1 MAAANGRE
9 GAGLSGQLLREPYR
23 FDFFQAV
30 RLLERLA
37 REVGADDP
45 SMPRL
50 PVGQD
55 GPPHH
60 EAVRFR
66 AQPTLG
72 FPASP
77 VARIDAPPANGRRP
91 GEPVPPPEMTVTFL
105 GLTGPLGVLP
115 QHYTALLLRRLREK
129 DFALRD
135 WLDLFNHRAVSLFY
149 RAWEKYRL
157 PASYE
162 RSRLSSPAGEPD
174 PVTRCLHSLVGLGT
188 AGLRGR
194 LKVADEAVVFYAGH
208 FAHYPRSAC
217 ALEGLVEEHFGLPV
231 GVLQAH
237 GQWLTLEPGD
247 HSLLPGPEHPLGRHN
262 RLGED
267 LVVGERV
274 WDVQGKFRLRVGPL
288 TYGQF
293 RELLPGSGRLGAL
306 CQMTR
311 LYVGPELEFDVQL
324 VLLRAQVPA
333 CRVGADGPN
342 RPYLGWNTWVGSNG
356 FARDADDAVF
366 ASQTARRRW

>member
-37 REVGADDP
+37 REAGADE
-45 SMPRL
+45 SAVPRL

-55 GPPHH
+55 GPPEA

-66 AQPTLG
+66 AQPALG

-77 VARIDAPPANGRRP
+77 VARIEPPPANGRLP
-91 GEPVPPPEMTVTFL
+91 GQPALPAEMTVTFL
-105 GLTGPLGVLP
+105 GLAGPMGVLP
-115 QHYTALLLRRLREK
+115 QHYTALLLRRLRDK

-162 RSRLSSPAGEPD
+162 RSRLGGPPGQAD
-174 PVTRCLHSLVGLGT
+174 PVTQCLYSLAGLGT

-194 LKVADEAVVFYAGH
+194 LDVEDEAVLFYAGH

-217 ALEGLVEEHFGLPV
+217 ALEGLLEEHFELPV
-231 GVLQAH
+231 RVLQAQ
-237 GQWLTLEPGD
+237 GQWLTLEEGD
-247 HSLLPGPEHPLGRHN
+247 RSLLPGPALPPGRHN

-288 TYGQF
+288 TLGQF
-293 RELLPGSGRLGAL
+293 QELLPGGPRLRAL

-324 VLLRAQVPA
+324 VLLRAEVPA
-333 CRVGADGPN
+333 CRVGAETPD
-342 RPYLGWNTWVGSNG
+342 RPFLGWNTWVSSNG

-366 ASQTARRRW
+366 SSPAAEGRW